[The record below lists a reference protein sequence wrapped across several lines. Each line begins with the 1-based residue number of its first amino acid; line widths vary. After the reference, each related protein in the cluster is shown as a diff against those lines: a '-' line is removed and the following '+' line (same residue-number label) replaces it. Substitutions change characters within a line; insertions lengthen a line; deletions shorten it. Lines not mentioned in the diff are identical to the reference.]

1 MGNTLDETK
10 GPFNDEGREAR
21 VIDKQIPVK
30 IGFLS
35 ILFEIFIWAIGFVVA
50 LLIIL
55 AGGDNIN
62 GIAVVV
68 LLLCGFLP
76 GIIYTIAKIH
86 AKNYFMQLEQKIQTA
101 ASDLGNYQDKR
112 YRILVDVVDLLK
124 RSTGL
129 DENVMKAVAAYRSGM
144 VTGDGLSR
152 NAEALSRGFSYLV
165 PHVEA
170 YPELKSQAVIAEAI
184 RQDHSLQAD
193 VTAARGHYN
202 DCVYQW
208 NRDIFIWPVYQIV
221 AARQGYTTRIPFIA
235 SAEVIEGSKK
245 AFFKLDE

>member
-10 GPFNDEGREAR
+10 GPFNDEGREVR
-21 VIDKQIPVK
+21 VIDKQIPVE

-35 ILFEIFIWAIGFVVA
+35 VLFEIFIWAIGFVVA

-55 AGGDNIN
+55 AKGDDIN

-112 YRILVDVVDLLK
+112 YRILIDVADLVK

-129 DENVMKAVAAYRSGM
+129 DEDVMKAVAAYRSGT
-144 VTGDGLSR
+144 VTGDGLVR
-152 NAEALSRGFSYLV
+152 NAEALSRAFSYLV

-170 YPELKSQAVIAEAI
+170 YPELKSQAIIAEAI

-193 VTAARGHYN
+193 ITAARAHYN
-202 DCVYQW
+202 DKVLQW
-208 NRDIFIWPVYQIV
+208 NRDIFVWPVYQIV

>member
-86 AKNYFMQLEQKIQTA
+86 AKNYLC
-101 ASDLGNYQDKR
+101 S
-112 YRILVDVVDLLK
+112 
-124 RSTGL
+124 
-129 DENVMKAVAAYRSGM
+129 
-144 VTGDGLSR
+144 LSR
-152 NAEALSRGFSYLV
+152 RFKPRLPIWG
-165 PHVEA
+165 
-170 YPELKSQAVIAEAI
+170 II
-184 RQDHSLQAD
+184 RIS
-193 VTAARGHYN
+193 VT
-202 DCVYQW
+202 VSW
-208 NRDIFIWPVYQIV
+208 
-221 AARQGYTTRIPFIA
+221 
-235 SAEVIEGSKK
+235 
-245 AFFKLDE
+245 